1 MQLKS
6 SMWMTSCAWL
16 QSTAFACSGF
26 NAGEEGLNERRL
38 LKRILCAVNVNETS
52 SLIAPLAL
60 LNHTQ
65 AMFLLDRERKPISS
79 PTPAMSSNCLSSAV
93 RILRDSAHPIW
104 I

>member
-1 MQLKS
+1 
-6 SMWMTSCAWL
+6 MWMTSCAWL

-65 AMFLLDRERKPISS
+65 AIFFSTANENPL
-79 PTPAMSSNCLSSAV
+79 V
-93 RILRDSAHPIW
+93 LRLQL
-104 I
+104 